1 LKAERIKRLSKTEH
15 RDVHINVDYLKQPEA
30 ATHVVPVLVSELLSV
45 TANYPTFLIKDSETG
60 EFLLAALLGF
70 AEDENLFMSG
80 DGNWRS
86 THVPLT
92 IARKPFHLSED
103 RTDVF
108 IDMDNPWVSFES
120 GERLFTD
127 SGEFTLFMDKM
138 LGMLERIASGV
149 GETKSF
155 VKTLLDY
162 GLVKPVTL
170 DLTFEDL
177 QPRNLQGLYNID
189 HAKLRSL
196 SQGDL
201 SELHRRRILEGVFMV
216 SHSLEKIKSLVFL
229 KDRLN
234 RKLTKV
240 LG

>member
-1 LKAERIKRLSKTEH
+1 MKSERIKRLSKTEH
-15 RDVHINVDYLKQPEA
+15 REVHINVDYLKQPEA

-70 AEDENLFMSG
+70 AENENLFISC
-80 DGNWRS
+80 DGNWSS

-108 IDMDNPWVSFES
+108 IDMGNPWVSFES
-120 GERLFTD
+120 GERLFSD
-127 SGEFTLFMDKM
+127 NGEFTPFMDKM

-149 GETKSF
+149 DETKSF

-162 GLVKPVTL
+162 GLVKPVSL

-177 QPRNLQGLYNID
+177 KPRNLQGLYNID

-196 SQGDL
+196 PQGDL
-201 SELHRRRILEGVFMV
+201 SELHRLGTLEGAFMM
-216 SHSLEKIKSLVFL
+216 SHSLEKMKSLVFL
-229 KDRLN
+229 KDTFN
-234 RKLTKV
+234 RKLAEV
-240 LG
+240 SR

>member
-1 LKAERIKRLSKTEH
+1 MKAERIKRLSKTEH